1 MTRPTDP
8 HPTDPHPVQP
18 LDRAV
23 HAAEARLSGGIS
35 PASLSAAWLD
45 WVVHLMNA
53 PGRQEELLQKA
64 ARKSA
69 SFAAWLARSAGTA
82 TDPMIAPL
90 PQDHRFDAPAWSRPP
105 FAALAQAFLLTQ
117 QWWHSAAKGVE
128 GVSPHHEDVTAFVAR
143 QILDTASPANFPLTN
158 PEVLDATMRSG
169 GMNLVRGW
177 SNFVEDWQRALQG
190 RRPAGVEAFRP
201 GHEVAVTPGKVIMR
215 NDLME
220 LIQYAPTT
228 PDVHAAPVLIVPAWI
243 MKYYILDLSPAN
255 SLVKYLV
262 DQGHT
267 VFMISWKNPT
277 EADRDR
283 GMEDYLTLGVVA
295 ALDAVQAVVPGQRV
309 QAVGYCLGGTLL
321 AIAAAALAR
330 DGLDRLASVT
340 LFAAQTDFT
349 EAGEIML
356 FIDQSQV
363 AFLEDMMWDKG
374 YLDTTQMAD
383 AFQMLRSNDLIWGRV
398 VHDYLMGE
406 RAPMTDLMAWNADA
420 TRLPYRMHSDY
431 LRHLFLDNDLAE
443 GRYAVGGKAVAL
455 TDIRAPVF
463 AVGAETDHV
472 APWQSVF
479 KISLLSDTEVTFL
492 LTSGGHNA
500 GIISEP
506 GHPHRHHRVATREE
520 GEPYVAPQDWLAAH
534 PTHEGSWWP
543 VWAAWLAAHGG
554 TMTAPPGMGP
564 PGMGP
569 PGAAPLAD
577 APGGYVLER

>member
-1 MTRPTDP
+1 
-8 HPTDPHPVQP
+8 
-18 LDRAV
+18 
-23 HAAEARLSGGIS
+23 
-35 PASLSAAWLD
+35 
-45 WVVHLMNA
+45 
-53 PGRQEELLQKA
+53 
-64 ARKSA
+64 
-69 SFAAWLARSAGTA
+69 
-82 TDPMIAPL
+82 
-90 PQDHRFDAPAWSRPP
+90 
-105 FAALAQAFLLTQ
+105 
-117 QWWHSAAKGVE
+117 
-128 GVSPHHEDVTAFVAR
+128 
-143 QILDTASPANFPLTN
+143 
-158 PEVLDATMRSG
+158 
-169 GMNLVRGW
+169 
-177 SNFVEDWQRALQG
+177 
-190 RRPAGVEAFRP
+190 
-201 GHEVAVTPGKVIMR
+201 
-215 NDLME
+215 
-220 LIQYAPTT
+220 
-228 PDVHAAPVLIVPAWI
+228 
-243 MKYYILDLSPAN
+243 
-255 SLVKYLV
+255 
-262 DQGHT
+262 
-267 VFMISWKNPT
+267 MISWKNPT

-543 VWAAWLAAHGG
+543 VWAAWLA
-554 TMTAPPGMGP
+554 
-564 PGMGP
+564 
-569 PGAAPLAD
+569 
-577 APGGYVLER
+577 

>member
-1 MTRPTDP
+1 MT
-8 HPTDPHPVQP
+8 HPTDQHPIQP
-18 LDRAV
+18 LDRAM
-23 HAAEARLSGGIS
+23 HAAEARLTGGLS

-53 PGRQEELLQKA
+53 PGKQQELLEKA
-64 ARKSA
+64 ARKST
-69 SFAAWLARSAGTA
+69 SFAAWLMHGAGA
-82 TDPMIAPL
+82 PAEAMIDPL
-90 PQDHRFDAPAWSRPP
+90 PQDHRFDAPAWKRPP
-105 FAALAQAFLLTQ
+105 FAAMTQAFLLTQ
-117 QWWHSAAKGVE
+117 QWWHSATTGVE
-128 GVSPHHEDVTAFVAR
+128 GVSPHHEDVTAFMAR
-143 QILDTASPANFPLTN
+143 QALDMVSPANLPVTN
-158 PEVLDATMRSG
+158 PEVLDETMRTG
-169 GMNLVRGW
+169 GMNLVHGW

-190 RRPAGVEAFRP
+190 RRPAGAEAFRP
-201 GHEVAVTPGKVIMR
+201 GREVAITPGKVILR
-215 NDLME
+215 TDLME

-228 PDVHAAPVLIVPAWI
+228 PQVHAAPVLIVPAWI

-283 GMEDYLTLGVVA
+283 GMEDYLTLGLMA

-321 AIAAAALAR
+321 AIGAAALAR
-330 DGLDRLASVT
+330 DGQDRLASVT

-374 YLDTTQMAD
+374 YLDTTQMAG

-398 VHDYLMGE
+398 VHDYLMGQ
-406 RAPMTDLMAWNADA
+406 RRPMTDLMAWNADA
-420 TRLPYRMHSDY
+420 TRMPYRMHSDY

-443 GRYAVGGKAVAL
+443 GRFTVGGKVVAL
-455 TDIRAPVF
+455 TDIRTPVF

-472 APWQSVF
+472 APWKSVF
-479 KISLLSDTEVTFL
+479 KIGLLSDTEVTFL

-506 GHPHRHHRVATREE
+506 GHPHRHHRVSTRAQSD
-520 GEPYVAPQDWLAAH
+520 PYVAPADWFAATA
-534 PTHEGSWWP
+534 PAEGSWWP

-554 TMTAPPGMGP
+554 ASVAPPGMGL
-564 PGMGP
+564 

-577 APGGYVLER
+577 APGEYVLER